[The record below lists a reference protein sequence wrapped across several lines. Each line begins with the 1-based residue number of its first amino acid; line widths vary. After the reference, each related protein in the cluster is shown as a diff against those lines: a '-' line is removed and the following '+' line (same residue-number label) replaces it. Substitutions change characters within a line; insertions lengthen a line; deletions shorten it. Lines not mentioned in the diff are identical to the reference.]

1 MSTLKISLKAGER
14 IFVNGAVMRAD
25 RRIQL
30 EILND
35 VTFLL
40 ESHVMQ
46 AADTKTPLRQLYFIV
61 QMMLI
66 DPAGATETRRV
77 FDSTLALLLS
87 AFENETIRDGLLDVG
102 DLLAR
107 ERAFDALKRL
117 RSLIPIEDRLLAGE
131 SDPVPQVE
139 IVPLLAGAVR

>member
-131 SDPVPQVE
+131 PDPVPQAEV
-139 IVPLLAGAVR
+139 VPLLAGAAR